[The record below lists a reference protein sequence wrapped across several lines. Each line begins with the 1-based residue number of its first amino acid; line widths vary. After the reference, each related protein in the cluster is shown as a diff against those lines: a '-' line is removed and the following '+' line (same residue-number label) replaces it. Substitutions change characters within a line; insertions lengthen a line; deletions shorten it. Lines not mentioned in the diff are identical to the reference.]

1 MKNIAIVED
10 ENKAMIN
17 NTNNLL
23 KKFIG
28 IDIGGMTIKGMVI
41 CSDGKVLSE
50 ESIETGSEYGG
61 DTVCRNIVTL
71 INKMIRNTGG
81 LKSDFKGVGI
91 GCPGLIDS
99 KRGTVV
105 FAGNLN
111 LRYYPLASSVSDSVG
126 LPVKITNDANAAALG
141 EAKFGAGKKYGD
153 SLLVTLGT
161 GVGGGIVIDGKLFE
175 GGKSAGAEIG
185 HTVIVENG
193 LPCTCGRLGCFE
205 RYASA
210 RALMEQ
216 TKEAMKKDRNSKMWN
231 SYSLETVSGKT
242 PFEYADTDTAAKAV
256 VDNYIKYLACGIVNI
271 ANVFRPEAV
280 MLGGGV
286 SEQGER
292 LTLPLQKLI
301 DKQIFAGTDYAPVK
315 VVKAS
320 LGSKAGAYGAAALWL

>member
-1 MKNIAIVED
+1 M
-10 ENKAMIN
+10 
-17 NTNNLL
+17 NTVNLV

-28 IDIGGMTIKGMVI
+28 IDIGGMTIKGIVI
-41 CSDGKVLSE
+41 RSDGKVLCE
-50 ESIETGSEYGG
+50 DSIETGSENGG
-61 DTVCRNIVTL
+61 DTICNNIVTL
-71 INKMIRNTGG
+71 INKMIQSLGG
-81 LKSDFKGVGI
+81 FKTDIKGVGI

-99 KRGTVV
+99 KRGMVV

-111 LRYYPLASSVSDSVG
+111 LRYYSLAGSVSEIIG

-141 EAKFGAGKKYGD
+141 EAKFGAGKKYND

-161 GVGGGIVIDGKLFE
+161 GIGGGIVIDGKLFE

-193 LPCTCGRLGCFE
+193 LKCTCGRCGCFE

-216 TKEAMKKDRNSKMWN
+216 TKAAMEANRNSKMWDR
-231 SYSLETVSGKT
+231 YTLETVTGKT
-242 PFEYADTDTAAKAV
+242 PFEYADTDITAKIV
-256 VDNYIKYLACGIVNI
+256 VDNYIKHLACGIINI
-271 ANVFRPEAV
+271 ANVFRPEVV

-292 LTLPLQKLI
+292 LTVPLQKII
-301 DKQIFAGTDYAPVK
+301 DKEIFAGTGYAPIK
-315 VVKAS
+315 VAKAS

>member
-1 MKNIAIVED
+1 MNNIA
-10 ENKAMIN
+10 
-17 NTNNLL
+17 NLV

-28 IDIGGMTIKGMVI
+28 IDIGCMTIKGIVI
-41 CSDGKVLSE
+41 RSDGKILFE
-50 ESIETGSEYGG
+50 DSIETGSKQGG
-61 DTVCRNIVTL
+61 DNICKNIVTL
-71 INKMIRNTGG
+71 VNRMIQNIGG
-81 LKSDFKGVGI
+81 FKTDIKGIGI

-99 KRGTVV
+99 KGGIVV

-111 LRYYPLASSVSDSVG
+111 LKYYSLASSVSESIG

-141 EAKFGAGKKYGD
+141 EAKFGSGKKYNN

-161 GVGGGIVIDGKLFE
+161 GIGGGIVIDGKLFE

-185 HTVIVENG
+185 HTVIVEKG
-193 LPCTCGRLGCFE
+193 LKCTCGRCGCFE

-216 TKEAMKKDRNSKMWN
+216 TKAAMEANRNSAMWD
-231 SYSLETVSGKT
+231 SYTLDTVTGKT
-242 PFEYADTDTAAKAV
+242 PFEYYDTDITAKTV
-256 VDNYIKYLACGIVNI
+256 VDNYIGHLACGIINI
-271 ANVFRPEAV
+271 ANIFRPDVV

-292 LTLPLQKLI
+292 LTEPLQKLI
-301 DKQIFAGTDYAPVK
+301 NEEIFAGTGYAPIK

-320 LGSKAGAYGAAALWL
+320 LGSKAGAFGAAALWL